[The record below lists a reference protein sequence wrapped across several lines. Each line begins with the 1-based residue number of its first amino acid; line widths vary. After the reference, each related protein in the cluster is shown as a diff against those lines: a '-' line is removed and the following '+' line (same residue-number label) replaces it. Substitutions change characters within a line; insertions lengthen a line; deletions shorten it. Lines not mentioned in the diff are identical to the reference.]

1 MELTYT
7 QNGDYLIPNLTAEE
21 PMEMLGKYGRM
32 RQHYLE
38 QHKPILFQTMLLNGE
53 LTAHLREIDKTANE
67 QLNSLMQA
75 LAKEAGATEQMKATN
90 QLAWVGLM
98 NYMKTQAEVLILNE
112 LVFILAY
119 SLRKKHRES

>member
-67 QLNSLMQA
+67 QLDSLMRA
-75 LAKEAGATEQMKATN
+75 LAQEAGATEPMKASD

-98 NYMKTQAEVLILNE
+98 NSLKAQAEELILTE
-112 LVFILAY
+112 LVY
-119 SLRKKHRES
+119 S

>member
-1 MELTYT
+1 MELTYM

-21 PMEMLGKYGRM
+21 PTEMLGKYGRM
-32 RQHYLE
+32 RQRYLE

-67 QLNSLMQA
+67 QLDSLMRA
-75 LAKEAGATEQMKATN
+75 LAQEAGATEQLKATD

-98 NYMKTQAEVLILNE
+98 NNLKAQAEELILME
-112 LVFILAY
+112 LVY
-119 SLRKKHRES
+119 N

>member
-1 MELTYT
+1 MELTYM

-32 RQHYLE
+32 RQRYLE

-53 LTAHLREIDKTANE
+53 LTAHLREIDQAANE
-67 QLNSLMQA
+67 QLDSLMRA
-75 LAKEAGATEQMKATN
+75 LAKEAGATEQMKSTN

-98 NYMKTQAEVLILNE
+98 NNLKAQAEELILTE
-112 LVFILAY
+112 LVY
-119 SLRKKHRES
+119 S

>member
-21 PMEMLGKYGRM
+21 PMEMLGKYERM
-32 RQHYLE
+32 RQRYLE

-67 QLNSLMQA
+67 QLDSLMRA
-75 LAKEAGATEQMKATN
+75 LAQEAGATEQLKATD

-98 NYMKTQAEVLILNE
+98 NSLKAQAEELILTE
-112 LVFILAY
+112 LVY
-119 SLRKKHRES
+119 S

>member
-38 QHKPILFQTMLLNGE
+38 QHKPILFQTMLLTGE
-53 LTAHLREIDKTANE
+53 LPAHLREIDKTANE
-67 QLNSLMQA
+67 QLNSLMRA
-75 LAKEAGATEQMKATN
+75 LAKEAGATEQLKATD

-98 NYMKTQAEVLILNE
+98 NSLKAQAEELILTE
-112 LVFILAY
+112 LVY
-119 SLRKKHRES
+119 S

>member
-1 MELTYT
+1 MNLTYER
-7 QNGDYLIPNLTAEE
+7 NGDYLIPNLTAEE

-32 RQHYLE
+32 RQRYLE

-67 QLNSLMQA
+67 QLNSLMRA
-75 LAKEAGATEQMKATN
+75 LATEAGATEQMKSTN

-98 NYMKTQAEVLILNE
+98 NNLKAQAEELILTE
-112 LVFILAY
+112 LVY
-119 SLRKKHRES
+119 S

>member
-53 LTAHLREIDKTANE
+53 LTAHLREIDKAANE

-75 LAKEAGATEQMKATN
+75 LAKEAGATEQLKATD

-98 NYMKTQAEVLILNE
+98 NNLKAQAEELILTE
-112 LVFILAY
+112 LVY
-119 SLRKKHRES
+119 N

>member
-21 PMEMLGKYGRM
+21 PTEMLGKYGRM
-32 RQHYLE
+32 RQRYLE

-53 LTAHLREIDKTANE
+53 LTAHLREIDKAANE
-67 QLNSLMQA
+67 QLNSLMPK
-75 LAKEAGATEQMKATN
+75 LAKEAGATEQLKASD

-98 NYMKTQAEVLILNE
+98 NNLKAQAEELILTE
-112 LVFILAY
+112 LVY
-119 SLRKKHRES
+119 S

>member
-53 LTAHLREIDKTANE
+53 LTAHLREIDQAANE
-67 QLNSLMQA
+67 QLDSLMRA
-75 LAKEAGATEQMKATN
+75 LAQEAGATEQMKATN

-98 NYMKTQAEVLILNE
+98 NNLKSQAEELILTE
-112 LVFILAY
+112 LVY
-119 SLRKKHRES
+119 N

>member
-32 RQHYLE
+32 RQRYLE
-38 QHKPILFQTMLLNGE
+38 QHKPVLFQTMLLNGE
-53 LTAHLREIDKTANE
+53 LTAHLREIDKAANE
-67 QLNSLMQA
+67 QLDSLMRA

-98 NYMKTQAEVLILNE
+98 NSLKAQAEELILTE
-112 LVFILAY
+112 LVY
-119 SLRKKHRES
+119 S

>member
-7 QNGDYLIPNLTAEE
+7 QNGDYLIPSLTAEE

-32 RQHYLE
+32 RQRYLE

-98 NYMKTQAEVLILNE
+98 NSLKAQAEELILTE
-112 LVFILAY
+112 LVY
-119 SLRKKHRES
+119 N

>member
-38 QHKPILFQTMLLNGE
+38 QHKPILFQTMLLNGK

-98 NYMKTQAEVLILNE
+98 NNLKSQAEELILTE
-112 LVFILAY
+112 LVY
-119 SLRKKHRES
+119 N

>member
-7 QNGDYLIPNLTAEE
+7 QNGDYLIQNLTTEG

-98 NYMKTQAEVLILNE
+98 NNLKSQAEELILTE
-112 LVFILAY
+112 LVY
-119 SLRKKHRES
+119 N

>member
-1 MELTYT
+1 MELTYM
-7 QNGDYLIPNLTAEE
+7 QNGDYLIPNLTAEK

-32 RQHYLE
+32 RQRYLE

-75 LAKEAGATEQMKATN
+75 LAKEAVATEQMKATN

-98 NYMKTQAEVLILNE
+98 NNLKSQAEELILTE
-112 LVFILAY
+112 LVY
-119 SLRKKHRES
+119 N

>member
-32 RQHYLE
+32 RQRYLE

-67 QLNSLMQA
+67 QLDSLMRA
-75 LAKEAGATEQMKATN
+75 LAKEAGATEQLKATN

-98 NYMKTQAEVLILNE
+98 NSLKAQAEELILTE
-112 LVFILAY
+112 LVY
-119 SLRKKHRES
+119 S

>member
-1 MELTYT
+1 MELTYM

-32 RQHYLE
+32 RQRYLE

-67 QLNSLMQA
+67 QLDSLMRA
-75 LAKEAGATEQMKATN
+75 LAQEAGATEQLKATD

-98 NYMKTQAEVLILNE
+98 NNLKAQAEELILTE
-112 LVFILAY
+112 LVY
-119 SLRKKHRES
+119 S

>member
-32 RQHYLE
+32 RQRYLE

-67 QLNSLMQA
+67 QLNSLMRA
-75 LAKEAGATEQMKATN
+75 LATEAGATEHLKATDP
-90 QLAWVGLM
+90 LAWVGLM
-98 NYMKTQAEVLILNE
+98 NSLKAQAEELILTE
-112 LVFILAY
+112 LVY
-119 SLRKKHRES
+119 N

>member
-7 QNGDYLIPNLTAEE
+7 QNGDYLIPNLTAEK

-38 QHKPILFQTMLLNGE
+38 QHKLILFQTMLLNGE

-67 QLNSLMQA
+67 QLNSLMRA
-75 LAKEAGATEQMKATN
+75 LAQEAGATEQLKATD

-98 NYMKTQAEVLILNE
+98 NNLKAQAEELILTE
-112 LVFILAY
+112 LVY
-119 SLRKKHRES
+119 N

>member
-1 MELTYT
+1 MELTYM
-7 QNGDYLIPNLTAEE
+7 QNGDYLIPNLTAEK
-21 PMEMLGKYGRM
+21 PTEMLGKYGRM

-67 QLNSLMQA
+67 QLDSLMRA
-75 LAKEAGATEQMKATN
+75 LAQEAGATEQLKATD

-98 NYMKTQAEVLILNE
+98 NNLKAQAEELILTE
-112 LVFILAY
+112 LVY
-119 SLRKKHRES
+119 S

>member
-32 RQHYLE
+32 RQRYLE
-38 QHKPILFQTMLLNGE
+38 QHKPILFRTMLLNGE
-53 LTAHLREIDKTANE
+53 LTAHLREIDKAANE
-67 QLNSLMQA
+67 QLDSLMPK
-75 LAKEAGATEQMKATN
+75 LAKEAGTTEQLKATD

-98 NYMKTQAEVLILNE
+98 NNLKAQAEELILTE
-112 LVFILAY
+112 LVY
-119 SLRKKHRES
+119 N

>member
-7 QNGDYLIPNLTAEE
+7 QNGDYLIPNLTAEK

-53 LTAHLREIDKTANE
+53 LTAHLREIDWAANE
-67 QLNSLMQA
+67 QLDSLMRA
-75 LAKEAGATEQMKATN
+75 LATEAGATEQMKATD

-98 NYMKTQAEVLILNE
+98 NSLKAQAEELILTE
-112 LVFILAY
+112 LVY
-119 SLRKKHRES
+119 S

>member
-32 RQHYLE
+32 RQRYLE

-53 LTAHLREIDKTANE
+53 LTTHLREIDKTANE

-75 LAKEAGATEQMKATN
+75 LAKEAGATEQLKAAD
-90 QLAWVGLM
+90 QLVWVGLM
-98 NYMKTQAEVLILNE
+98 NNLKSQAEELILTE
-112 LVFILAY
+112 LVY
-119 SLRKKHRES
+119 S

>member
-21 PMEMLGKYGRM
+21 PMEMLGKYGQM

-67 QLNSLMQA
+67 QLDSLMPK
-75 LAKEAGATEQMKATN
+75 LAKEAGATEQLKSTD

-98 NYMKTQAEVLILNE
+98 NSLKAQAEELILTE
-112 LVFILAY
+112 LVY
-119 SLRKKHRES
+119 S

>member
-1 MELTYT
+1 MELTYM

-32 RQHYLE
+32 RQRYLE
-38 QHKPILFQTMLLNGE
+38 QHKPILVQTMLLNGE

-67 QLNSLMQA
+67 QLNSLMRA
-75 LAKEAGATEQMKATN
+75 LAKEAGATEQMKSTN

-98 NYMKTQAEVLILNE
+98 NNLKAQAEELILTE
-112 LVFILAY
+112 LVY
-119 SLRKKHRES
+119 S

>member
-1 MELTYT
+1 MELTYM

-53 LTAHLREIDKTANE
+53 LTTHLREIDKTANE
-67 QLNSLMQA
+67 QLNSLIRT
-75 LAKEAGATEQMKATN
+75 LAKEAGATEQLKATD

-98 NYMKTQAEVLILNE
+98 NNLKAQAEELILTE
-112 LVFILAY
+112 LVY
-119 SLRKKHRES
+119 S

>member
-1 MELTYT
+1 MELTYM

-21 PMEMLGKYGRM
+21 PTEMLGKYGRM
-32 RQHYLE
+32 RQRYLE

-67 QLNSLMQA
+67 QLDSLMRA
-75 LAKEAGATEQMKATN
+75 LAQEAGATEQLKATD

-98 NYMKTQAEVLILNE
+98 NNLKAQAEELILTE
-112 LVFILAY
+112 LVY
-119 SLRKKHRES
+119 S

>member
-1 MELTYT
+1 MELTYM

-21 PMEMLGKYGRM
+21 PTEMLGKYGRM

-98 NYMKTQAEVLILNE
+98 NNLKSQAEELILTE
-112 LVFILAY
+112 LVY
-119 SLRKKHRES
+119 N

>member
-7 QNGDYLIPNLTAEE
+7 QNGDYFIPNLTAEE

-53 LTAHLREIDKTANE
+53 LTAHLREIDETAND
-67 QLNSLMQA
+67 QLDSLMRA
-75 LAKEAGATEQMKATN
+75 LAQEAGATEQLKVTD

-98 NYMKTQAEVLILNE
+98 NNLKAQAEELILTE
-112 LVFILAY
+112 LVY
-119 SLRKKHRES
+119 S

>member
-21 PMEMLGKYGRM
+21 PTEMLGKYGRM

-38 QHKPILFQTMLLNGE
+38 QHKPILFQTMLLNGK
-53 LTAHLREIDKTANE
+53 LTAHLREIDKAANE

-75 LAKEAGATEQMKATN
+75 LAKEAGATEQLKATD

-98 NYMKTQAEVLILNE
+98 NNCKAQAEEIVKFELIY
-112 LVFILAY
+112 V
-119 SLRKKHRES
+119 

>member
-53 LTAHLREIDKTANE
+53 LTAHLREIDQAANE
-67 QLNSLMQA
+67 QLDSLMRA
-75 LAKEAGATEQMKATN
+75 LATEAGATEQMKATN

-98 NYMKTQAEVLILNE
+98 NNLKSQAEELILTE
-112 LVFILAY
+112 LVY
-119 SLRKKHRES
+119 N

>member
-7 QNGDYLIPNLTAEE
+7 QNGDYLIPNLTAEG

-32 RQHYLE
+32 RLHYLE

-67 QLNSLMQA
+67 QLDSLMPK

-98 NYMKTQAEVLILNE
+98 NNLKSQAEELILTE
-112 LVFILAY
+112 LVY
-119 SLRKKHRES
+119 N

>member
-1 MELTYT
+1 MELTYM

-32 RQHYLE
+32 RQRYLE

-53 LTAHLREIDKTANE
+53 LTAHLREIDKTANK

-75 LAKEAGATEQMKATN
+75 LAKEAGATEQLKAAD

-98 NYMKTQAEVLILNE
+98 NNLKAQAEELILTE
-112 LVFILAY
+112 LVY
-119 SLRKKHRES
+119 N